1 MPPPRRN
8 DLIARVL
15 RGITHVTHWNNEFL
29 RCLDAKRHRGK
40 VGIKEARQLRS
51 YAVKI
56 YCHTEDDSPKYR
68 MVGDDVGLESPIY
81 NVNCHPELDSGSI
94 NADFEPSPEF
104 LSSLQLTKKFNPL
117 TKREG
122 NGFTNKIYSLFTTHH
137 SLIHND
143 TVFSR
148 FTSHFSLKSAAF
160 TLAEVLITLGIIGV
174 VTAMTMPSLM
184 NNYRHKALETQF
196 KKSVS
201 IVSQAILNAK
211 NDIGVD
217 NFASYCIEYNGQY
230 YNSLECTTAFNNA
243 FNSLAKKTP
252 DSSNWY
258 NTGRVVYDIDRRT
271 ETIRTYNNNQVV
283 YGETTLAAAGR
294 PIFFTQ
300 SMPDGSYINI
310 LPIEYQL
317 YIGVDINGAKQP
329 NKLGHDIFLFSVSTS
344 NDTLISSKP
353 ENYTDEELEAGGY
366 NKDDYHS
373 ARAGNPC
380 NKTSSQK
387 GNGIGCA
394 WYALRNECPDDA
406 TKSYFSCLP

>member
-1 MPPPRRN
+1 M
-8 DLIARVL
+8 
-15 RGITHVTHWNNEFL
+15 E
-29 RCLDAKRHRGK
+29 KQK
-40 VGIKEARQLRS
+40 
-51 YAVKI
+51 
-56 YCHTEDDSPKYR
+56 
-68 MVGDDVGLESPIY
+68 
-81 NVNCHPELDSGSI
+81 
-94 NADFEPSPEF
+94 
-104 LSSLQLTKKFNPL
+104 
-117 TKREG
+117 
-122 NGFTNKIYSLFTTHH
+122 
-137 SLIHND
+137 
-143 TVFSR
+143 
-148 FTSHFSLKSAAF
+148 AF

-174 VTAMTMPSLM
+174 VAAMTMPSLI

-201 IVSQAILNAK
+201 MVSQAILNAK

-230 YNSLECTTAFNNA
+230 YNNSLECTTAFNNA

-252 DSSNWY
+252 DSSNWH

-283 YGETTLAAAGR
+283 HGETTLAALGR

-310 LPIEYQL
+310 LAIENTL

-329 NKLGHDIFLFSVSTS
+329 NKLGHDIFIFYVSPK
-344 NDTLISSKP
+344 NDVLTYFKP
-353 ENYTDEELEAGGY
+353 ENYTDEEIENGDFG
-366 NKDDYHS
+366 KDYQI

-380 NKTSSQK
+380 NKKSSQK